1 MANFTK
7 EQQGSQN
14 FQDGL
19 ARMMYEKQFATG
31 GYTPE
36 DIMAIA
42 GGDTGRQNTYNRGSK
57 INRDTWS
64 DHRDKLRAQRPPQGP
79 QMKTSPGFTDSP
91 RMSNGYYVDND
102 SGFDRGYPGINPPQ
116 MPPTGLQLGPAESP
130 NETFADYGD
139 MGGFEDAAARS
150 QPGYQ
155 TYNPPMQNAPLG
167 YGSYGGMNKPRGYNS
182 PRTTFNMGATGG
194 NPGYDQSQSGMLQY
208 LVNGGR

>member
-57 INRDTWS
+57 IGRDTWA
-64 DHRDKLRAQRPPQGP
+64 DHRDQLRAQQQTQIPVG
-79 QMKTSPGFTDSP
+79 MYSAPGFTDSP
-91 RMSNGYYVDND
+91 RMSNGYMDND
-102 SGFDRGYPGINPPQ
+102 SGFDRGYPGINPPR
-116 MPPTGLQLGPAESP
+116 MPPTGLQLGPVESP

-139 MGGFEDAAARS
+139 QSMEPALRYGG
-150 QPGYQ
+150 
-155 TYNPPMQNAPLG
+155 NAPLG

-182 PRTTFNMGATGG
+182 PRTTFNMTGG
-194 NPGYDQSQSGMLQY
+194 NPGYDPSQSGMLKY